1 MATTI
6 AGNRTGT
13 LYTNTRTQ
21 EALDKGASSDTMTLQ
36 SPFPRR
42 HKFVWFSRSFTSPAT
57 SSPLDAGQVF
67 YWRASFILIQRR
79 VMFYFLLLCL
89 LLVSS
94 HLFGALALP
103 DPSLSVTIP
112 SLSGRDVASSLLL
125 PHHLFSLHW
134 NTLAFYPSSI
144 VEIYVLQTDRLPL
157 AQSLLSVDQLDGI
170 PTARQ
175 LQFHRPSPSSRHL
188 EPAQFNWEQLIYTF
202 HDIFIETGLP
212 EHEQAVLLTFFT
224 HMDPVKAE
232 EILLNISPSSSAALA
247 SSLSLPPTDLAP
259 LFLDPPQ
266 LKAYVLAHIK
276 PPSPAATSFISSLTN
291 IAASMPNPYS
301 TADSVNSMPSSL
313 LSEFFGSVT
322 KFMAASGGTQATPL
336 GDLAKLFASFSS
348 ISFVTPPP
356 ISQDI
361 SDAEQ
366 TELDAE
372 VLPPPINVEPPPP
385 PQQPQTPSVRPPP
398 AATPGSTQSTLPITP
413 VTPSSST
420 SHSEESIPVPAA
432 LPATHGL
439 SPHRTV
445 VSTYQSIADIAVFS
459 AVIPNSG
466 TAVLSAFITPAPPPT
481 PAYAS
486 TRITTVSPPSSP
498 STPSGVR
505 STTSSTTALTSSR
518 AISATVDDPFLSYV
532 PLTPPTPFPVPS
544 VAPVAPPVVSRT
556 DASRLPPDI
565 QALSAPSLSTPIKPP
580 AISSPSAS
588 STGAASVE
596 SPPANVSSLPVDL
609 TNAILAVSS
618 SILPLAA
625 KLAQPPVKGLQR
637 PAAASHEAAVAG
649 VREAHGS
656 GVAPVAD
663 ETVAGQGKH
672 GKEDGMATQL
682 NSLLKGLNEMLDHEK
697 LSTLVRSSSD
707 VPDEDPPT
715 TEIDETLRADSFSD
729 TLNAMDASS
738 SATTPLAPRASL
750 VAMLS
755 SNLLKPPTLMPQ
767 RLSLPSSH
775 RSSSVVARPTV
786 PLSAESPSLL
796 HPLILYPSS
805 PPKDSVA
812 VSPPGSSSSLP
823 ERLRL
828 SHPKHPSRPRLLS
841 ARLPELSPHAP
852 VSSYTILLLSPRAAW
867 RSSPPISAISV
878 PIQVIAEPSPAF
890 PIALLSPTQYV
901 YPREPTAGEGQ
912 VAVGRDNNDGE
923 VRKVVVIKE
932 SFEESEAE
940 RKGYRVV
947 PVSWASHEAY
957 KGDFSLSI
965 WQTDPVSSSFSSR
978 VIHLPSLSLPASS
991 LHSLQILFP
1000 HTSCQAEY
1008 FLQLSQTS
1016 SPHFSSLSP
1025 RFRVAAAPSSPLL
1038 CHPGTST
1045 DSPPKSPTISPLPP
1059 TAVSRLSALPISLI
1073 VLGVVLAFTI
1083 IYCFA
1088 VFFRRH
1094 RQKSLRHSNAPSPSP
1109 SSSIHPVSL
1118 SVCPSPHR
1126 LAPSSD
1132 SNSLPLPAAFSS
1144 RATSTEA

>member
-36 SPFPRR
+36 SRFPQR
-42 HKFVWFSRSFTSPAT
+42 HQFVCFSLSFASPAT
-57 SSPLDAGQVF
+57 SSALDAGHVF
-67 YWRASFILIQRR
+67 YWRASLILVQRR

-89 LLVSS
+89 LAVSS
-94 HLFGALALP
+94 HVFGALALP
-103 DPSLSVTIP
+103 EPSLSVTVP
-112 SLSGRDVASSLLL
+112 SLSGRHVASSLLL

-134 NTLAFYPSSI
+134 NTLAFYPSSS
-144 VEIYVLQTDRLPL
+144 VEIYVVETDRLPL
-157 AQSLLSVDQLDGI
+157 AQSLLSGDQLDAT

-175 LQFHRPSPSSRHL
+175 LQFPQPSTSSSRHL
-188 EPAQFNWEQLIYTF
+188 EPDQFNWKQLIYAF

-224 HMDPVKAE
+224 QMDPLKAK

-247 SSLSLPPTDLAP
+247 SSLSLPPSDLAP

-301 TADSVNSMPSSL
+301 AADSVNSMPPSL

-361 SDAEQ
+361 SAAEQ
-366 TELDAE
+366 TELAAE
-372 VLPPPINVEPPPP
+372 VLPPAINVEPPPAP
-385 PQQPQTPSVRPPP
+385 RQPQT
-398 AATPGSTQSTLPITP
+398 AATQSTLPITP

-420 SHSEESIPVPAA
+420 SHIEESIPLPAA
-432 LPATHGL
+432 LPETQGL
-439 SPHRTV
+439 SPHPTV
-445 VSTYQSIADIAVFS
+445 IGTYQSIADISVFS

-481 PAYAS
+481 PANAS
-486 TRITTVSPPSSP
+486 TRITTISPPSSP
-498 STPSGVR
+498 STPLTVR
-505 STTSSTTALTSSR
+505 STTRSTTALTSSR
-518 AISATVDDPFLSYV
+518 ATSVTDDDPFVSYV
-532 PLTPPTPFPVPS
+532 PLTPSTPVPVPS
-544 VAPVAPPVVSRT
+544 VAPVAPSVVSRT
-556 DASRLPPDI
+556 DPSRQPPDI

-588 STGAASVE
+588 STGAASVD
-596 SPPANVSSLPVDL
+596 SPPVNVSSLPVDL

-625 KLAQPPVKGLQR
+625 KLAQPPVKALQR
-637 PAAASHEAAVAG
+637 PPAASHEAAVAG
-649 VREAHGS
+649 VREEHGS
-656 GVAPVAD
+656 GVVPAAD

-672 GKEDGMATQL
+672 GEEEGMATQL
-682 NSLLKGLNEMLDHEK
+682 NSLLKDLNEMLDYEK